1 MYGDFVVLYGLCCSK
16 NLEKIPVPIIISLKT
31 DSGRKY
37 VIELDRK
44 AFHKLRFTVAVL
56 IKDLLSLKNFSSL
69 KM

>member
-1 MYGDFVVLYGLCCSK
+1 MIFLLLYALFCSK
-16 NLEKIPVPIIISLKT
+16 NLKKIPIPIIISLKT
-31 DSGRKY
+31 DNGNKY

-56 IKDLLSLKNFSSL
+56 IKDLLSLKNVNSL